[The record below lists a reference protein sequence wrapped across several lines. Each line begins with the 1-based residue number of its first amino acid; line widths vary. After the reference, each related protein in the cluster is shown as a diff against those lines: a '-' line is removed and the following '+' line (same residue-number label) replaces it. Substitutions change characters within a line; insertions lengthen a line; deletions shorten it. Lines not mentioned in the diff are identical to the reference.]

1 MGRMSVSTEI
11 IGLVFGSGMTLAI
24 FHSLGITPLRNE
36 LLNMAVNGAARIFV
50 TRTRILGQATGLPQ

>member
-24 FHSLGITPLRNE
+24 FHSLGITPSRNE
-36 LLNMAVNGAARIFV
+36 LLNMAVNGAARI
-50 TRTRILGQATGLPQ
+50 IA